1 MGNKS
6 KSSGAQAQSSNYK
19 TSKRWET
26 NRKRKLLRALK
37 RNPGNAEQINAAMG
51 NIRYRRKPPTNRFWS
66 STRRQQAELFKL
78 VQGAVNMDMFSNNE
92 KVSGP
97 AIMLHGKH
105 KLQKFQGFS
114 ENTMFSIG
122 VRARVYAQVAQ

>member
-1 MGNKS
+1 MSNKS
-6 KSSGAQAQSSNYK
+6 KSGGAQAQSSNYK

-37 RNPGNAEQINAAMG
+37 RNPGNAEQINAALA
-51 NIRYRRKPPTNRFWS
+51 NIYYRRKTPTNRFWN

-97 AIMLHGKH
+97 AIMMHGNH

-122 VRARVYAQVAQ
+122 VRASVYAQVAQ